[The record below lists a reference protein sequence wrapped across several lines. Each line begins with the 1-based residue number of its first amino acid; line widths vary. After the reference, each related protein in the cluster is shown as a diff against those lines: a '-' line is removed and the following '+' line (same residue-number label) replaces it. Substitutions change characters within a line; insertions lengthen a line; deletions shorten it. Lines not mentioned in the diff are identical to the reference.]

1 MFFFFKQKTAYDMR
15 ISDWSSD
22 VCSSD
27 LVGDVGALE
36 LTTRV
41 NGTILQEMKYDDLIF
56 DFANIV
62 SYISSFTELH
72 PGDVVV
78 TGTAA
83 GVAGFRKPATWLV
96 PGDVCEIEVKGI
108 GTLRNRVAEAQGQ
121 DRGPIT
127 RDDPQAA
134 LAEVMASLPE

>member
-1 MFFFFKQKTAYDMR
+1 MSVLLVVVLFFLFFKQKTAYEWR

-27 LVGDVGALE
+27 L
-36 LTTRV
+36 
-41 NGTILQEMKYDDLIF
+41 
-56 DFANIV
+56 
-62 SYISSFTELH
+62 FTELH